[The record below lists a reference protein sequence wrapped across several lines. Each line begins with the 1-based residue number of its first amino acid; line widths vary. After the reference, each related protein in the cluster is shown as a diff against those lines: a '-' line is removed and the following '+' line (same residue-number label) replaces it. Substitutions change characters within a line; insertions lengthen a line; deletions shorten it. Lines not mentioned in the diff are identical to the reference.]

1 LSKLQLTLLHVIYLS
16 DDEGWCFCF
25 HFRRREYMVRVIY
38 CEMLG
43 HDASFAYIP
52 ALQLASD
59 PNLLTKKVRC
69 VAAAAAAACI
79 LGL

>member
-1 LSKLQLTLLHVIYLS
+1 
-16 DDEGWCFCF
+16 
-25 HFRRREYMVRVIY
+25 MVRVIY

-59 PNLLTKKVRC
+59 PNLLTKKVRGIC
-69 VAAAAAAACI
+69 MAI
-79 LGL
+79 LSGCFTKLDANGFRK

>member
-1 LSKLQLTLLHVIYLS
+1 
-16 DDEGWCFCF
+16 
-25 HFRRREYMVRVIY
+25 MVRVIY

-59 PNLLTKKVRC
+59 PKLLTKKVCRVAVTDVVAC
-69 VAAAAAAACI
+69 VLQPI
-79 LGL
+79 SL